1 MEREFYEVAYKSK
14 LQIRNY
20 ARYVRRMLKIEGA
33 YVDIVRLVEVQFPQF
48 IPNYN
53 FRVVNSED
61 IDVNMGGISACTEVK
76 DGKITMYVLE
86 SVYDEALKDRGRA
99 RFTLAHEG
107 GHVLMHCTEDIKLN
121 RIECPDKLRIP
132 IENERNSEWQADQFA
147 AELLAPLDMIQ
158 GMTKNEIMWK
168 FKVSNTCALNRIS
181 TK

>member
-1 MEREFYEVAYKSK
+1 MGREFFEVPYKSK
-14 LQIRNY
+14 LQIRQY
-20 ARYVRRMLKIEGA
+20 TKYVRHKLKIKGE
-33 YVDIVRLVEVQFPQF
+33 YVDVVRLVEVQFPHF
-48 IPNYN
+48 IPNYR
-53 FRVVNSED
+53 FRVVNDED
-61 IDVNMGGISACTEVK
+61 IDVNMRGVSACTEVK

-86 SVYDEALKDRGRA
+86 RVYDEALEDRGRA

-107 GHVLMHCTEDIKLN
+107 GHVLMHCTGDITLN

-132 IENERNSEWQADQFA
+132 IENERNPEWQADQFA
-147 AELLAPLDMIQ
+147 AELLAPFDMIQ